1 MPSYPLQARTTTLGI
16 VEKFNSP
23 HNCVNGGAMI
33 NRESIGRRLIYFAWG
48 VEIVAASIGLV
59 MAALII
65 LTTRQKILDTGAEI
79 TASGYMDIFL
89 GGLPFIVVAMVELT
103 KIPLATACYV
113 AANRAWKTAF
123 AIVLIVL
130 SVVTFE
136 TILNGFERNF
146 TLRTYLL
153 SIKKK
158 EITNLEERIEKTKQD
173 VENPSRAND
182 VQIRQAYL
190 ADSDQIEKEKQAALD
205 DIEKERNEARIR
217 YGGEE
222 AKLKDEQRKTVEED
236 LRKLEERL
244 TNETTTIDNR
254 YAAAM
259 ERIDESVRDN
269 QSRLSTQIEEL
280 EAELADS
287 QRREQERL
295 SKVRESGDT
304 SALLAQEVARITE
317 DFDQR
322 IADQVAQT
330 EKLRRN
336 LDDRITVQRADIK
349 ADESDMQ
356 NKLDKATIFVSKEKI
371 RGDYNA
377 RLNPMR
383 ENLKG
388 LEEQRK
394 NLSTNR
400 AIGELH
406 VDKDQQIAAAQSRFA
421 DQGSRAE
428 RKREQIRIAFAGE
441 RQPIQQQFEIFRR
454 EFAVLSTN
462 SQIDLAT
469 TRRDDDLVS
478 LNEEIESRRVG
489 LRARR
494 DKLSEEI
501 LQIASRSDQT
511 LQPVLQRL
519 DDRRTSIIDRA
530 DRRNH
535 DAQQKHEANIARLA
549 GQDAEIRRKENELK
563 DMRDQRIVQRKDLA
577 RQAQENQM
585 YRVTA
590 LLFGKETPAD
600 ITNAELRLV
609 TGVWFGSLAAIT
621 AWTGTFLAFGGLV
634 VRYGPRERQPGLVS
648 RAARA
653 WFIDRRRRVRRPI
666 IKIVEKEVVK
676 TVEVVKE
683 VPVNKVVFTE
693 VPKEIIHKE
702 LVHVPLFTDDPELL
716 GVRPAGKG
724 GGGRSAKVKK
734 PKAQ

>member
-1 MPSYPLQARTTTLGI
+1 
-16 VEKFNSP
+16 
-23 HNCVNGGAMI
+23 MI
-33 NRESIGRRLIYFAWG
+33 NRESIGRRLIYFAWA

-79 TASGYMDIFL
+79 TASGYMNIFL

-113 AANRAWKTAF
+113 VTNRAWKTAF

-173 VENPSRAND
+173 VENPSRVND

-322 IADQVAQT
+322 IAGQVAQT
-330 EKLRRN
+330 EKLRRD
-336 LDDRITVQRADIK
+336 LDDQITVQRADIK

-356 NKLDKATIFVSKEKI
+356 NKLDKANIFDSKEKI

-441 RQPIQQQFEIFRR
+441 RQPIQQQLEIFRR

-501 LQIASRSDQT
+501 LLIASRSDQT

-634 VRYGPRERQPGLVS
+634 VRYGPRKRQPGLVS

-653 WFIDRRRRVRRPI
+653 WFVDRRRRVRRPT

-693 VPKEIIHKE
+693 VPKEVIHKE
-702 LVHVPLFTDDPELL
+702 LVYVPLFTDDPELL
-716 GVRPAGKG
+716 NIRPAGKG
-724 GGGRSAKVKK
+724 GRGRSAKVKQ

>member
-1 MPSYPLQARTTTLGI
+1 
-16 VEKFNSP
+16 
-23 HNCVNGGAMI
+23 MI

>member
-1 MPSYPLQARTTTLGI
+1 
-16 VEKFNSP
+16 
-23 HNCVNGGAMI
+23 
-33 NRESIGRRLIYFAWG
+33 
-48 VEIVAASIGLV
+48 
-59 MAALII
+59 
-65 LTTRQKILDTGAEI
+65 
-79 TASGYMDIFL
+79 
-89 GGLPFIVVAMVELT
+89 
-103 KIPLATACYV
+103 
-113 AANRAWKTAF
+113 
-123 AIVLIVL
+123 
-130 SVVTFE
+130 
-136 TILNGFERNF
+136 
-146 TLRTYLL
+146 
-153 SIKKK
+153 
-158 EITNLEERIEKTKQD
+158 
-173 VENPSRAND
+173 
-182 VQIRQAYL
+182 
-190 ADSDQIEKEKQAALD
+190 
-205 DIEKERNEARIR
+205 
-217 YGGEE
+217 
-222 AKLKDEQRKTVEED
+222 
-236 LRKLEERL
+236 
-244 TNETTTIDNR
+244 
-254 YAAAM
+254 
-259 ERIDESVRDN
+259 
-269 QSRLSTQIEEL
+269 
-280 EAELADS
+280 
-287 QRREQERL
+287 
-295 SKVRESGDT
+295 
-304 SALLAQEVARITE
+304 
-317 DFDQR
+317 
-322 IADQVAQT
+322 
-330 EKLRRN
+330 
-336 LDDRITVQRADIK
+336 
-349 ADESDMQ
+349 
-356 NKLDKATIFVSKEKI
+356 
-371 RGDYNA
+371 
-377 RLNPMR
+377 
-383 ENLKG
+383 
-388 LEEQRK
+388 
-394 NLSTNR
+394 
-400 AIGELH
+400 